1 MVALTLADRPL
12 AHGPE
17 HAPLGGR
24 RSREQ
29 KVAVRLA
36 HGISQR
42 VRRGR
47 RVRNAEH
54 AHLSHTVTDSIT
66 HSLIHIGLQT
76 TALIQATL
84 SARTSG
90 GSSAFSR
97 AMSASS
103 SARRSVAAADAAPSP
118 SPSPSPSPPPPASA
132 RGGPRTVTVAAC
144 RMACTPLS
152 VRPAATGPPSWPV
165 ASLSAA
171 CTTSKIDGGPGTPG
185 CACHP
190 Q

>member
-1 MVALTLADRPL
+1 M
-12 AHGPE
+12 
-17 HAPLGGR
+17 
-24 RSREQ
+24 
-29 KVAVRLA
+29 
-36 HGISQR
+36 
-42 VRRGR
+42 
-47 RVRNAEH
+47 
-54 AHLSHTVTDSIT
+54 
-66 HSLIHIGLQT
+66 
-76 TALIQATL
+76 
-84 SARTSG
+84 RTSG
-90 GSSAFSR
+90 GSSVFSR
-97 AMSASS
+97 ATSASS
-103 SARRSVAAADAAPSP
+103 SARRSAAAADAAL

-190 Q
+190 HDASARGVGGPRAMRPNLGAGGRQRSAPGELPGAALDGPARAHRAGRGERTWGRARRARRASPPRLIGGAHPPRRPRSCGLSASN

>member
-1 MVALTLADRPL
+1 MLLLLRARARARARARVRIWGRVKVWGRVRVRVAARDLRAREAAEVVVAGERLRRQRHGAEVNGARQQPTADAPRRAPVQGEGWARLSSPGRGLRSMVALTLADRPS

-47 RVRNAEH
+47 RVHNAEH

-66 HSLIHIGLQT
+66 RGYSLIHIGLQT
-76 TALIQATL
+76 TALIK
-84 SARTSG
+84 
-90 GSSAFSR
+90 
-97 AMSASS
+97 
-103 SARRSVAAADAAPSP
+103 RR
-118 SPSPSPSPPPPASA
+118 
-132 RGGPRTVTVAAC
+132 
-144 RMACTPLS
+144 
-152 VRPAATGPPSWPV
+152 
-165 ASLSAA
+165 
-171 CTTSKIDGGPGTPG
+171 
-185 CACHP
+185 
-190 Q
+190 

>member
-66 HSLIHIGLQT
+66 RGYSLIIHRVADDGPNPSDAERAHVGRQQCVQPCDERLE
-76 TALIQATL
+76 L
-84 SARTSG
+84 RTPLCG
-90 GSSAFSR
+90 GS
-97 AMSASS
+97 
-103 SARRSVAAADAAPSP
+103 
-118 SPSPSPSPPPPASA
+118 
-132 RGGPRTVTVAAC
+132 
-144 RMACTPLS
+144 
-152 VRPAATGPPSWPV
+152 
-165 ASLSAA
+165 
-171 CTTSKIDGGPGTPG
+171 
-185 CACHP
+185 
-190 Q
+190 